1 MASKSSNKRRR
12 LEYSAQHQIDA
23 LYDTHNLPHYKGL
36 ADEPLVLYEGT
47 PTQAQFKEIVDKLDQ
62 SDVRKLLHQAAEYLD
77 QSDVR
82 KLLVDAAVSNKSV
95 RTKVANELTDIQLLC
110 KRDQARKVQEERRP
124 PLQPAPSA
132 QQAQLPATHESEG
145 LFFEENIEKVDYYI
159 NKRWANLNDTE
170 KYDKAP
176 AAATLVNLEI
186 AKIKESATYKSDC
199 ETKINAVIAL
209 CDIGT
214 TIMKGGD
221 CIGDEVRTRVG
232 HEEFL
237 VNTMSDIVNSMS
249 HFEIRAFRDDIV
261 ALEDFN
267 IKRKIYRVFDG
278 FRDVYDLIENELMTT
293 LVPTYD

>member
-1 MASKSSNKRRR
+1 MASTSSNKRRR
-12 LEYSAQHQIDA
+12 LESPAQHQIDA
-23 LYDTHNLPHYKGL
+23 
-36 ADEPLVLYEGT
+36 
-47 PTQAQFKEIVDKLDQ
+47 
-62 SDVRKLLHQAAEYLD
+62 
-77 QSDVR
+77 
-82 KLLVDAAVSNKSV
+82 
-95 RTKVANELTDIQLLC
+95 
-110 KRDQARKVQEERRP
+110 

-132 QQAQLPATHESEG
+132 QQARRPATHESEG
-145 LFFEENIEKVDYYI
+145 LFFEANIEKVDYYI
-159 NKRWANLNDTE
+159 NKT
-170 KYDKAP
+170 P

-186 AKIKESATYKSDC
+186 AKIKESATYESDC
-199 ETKINAVIAL
+199 ETKINAVLAL

-221 CIGDEVRTRVG
+221 CIGDKVRTRVG

-249 HFEIRAFRDDIV
+249 HFEIRAFRDGIV

-267 IKRKIYRVFDG
+267 MKRRIYRVFDG